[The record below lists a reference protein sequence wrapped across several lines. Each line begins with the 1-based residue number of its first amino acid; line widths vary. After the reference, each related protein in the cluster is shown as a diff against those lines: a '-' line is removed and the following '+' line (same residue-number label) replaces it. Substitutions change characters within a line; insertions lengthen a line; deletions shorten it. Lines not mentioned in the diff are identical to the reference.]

1 MMTDGDID
9 ELFAQTLKGDY
20 DDDKPWNAVQS
31 LRRIGTRQ
39 VFDKA
44 VERMESAEPLER
56 ARGLDVIAQLGKTA
70 EHPSNSFP
78 QESYDVVV
86 KALQREREL
95 QPLNSAISALGHI
108 DDHHA
113 VPLIAAFHSHP
124 SEEIRFTVACALGC
138 FPNEPLSVQT
148 LLALMEDADADVR
161 DWATFGLGVLGDQD
175 SPEIRQAL
183 SRRVNDEDVDTREE
197 ALVGLAKRHDTRI
210 LPQLIH
216 ELEQPSIS
224 YRVVEAAHTILGFDS
239 DQEEL
244 SGQDYARTL
253 RERFSGVAPQG
264 S

>member
-20 DDDKPWNAVQS
+20 DDDKPWNAVHA

-70 EHPSNSFP
+70 EHPSNRFP
-78 QESYDVVV
+78 QESYDAVV
-86 KALQREREL
+86 KAVQQEREL

-108 DDHHA
+108 DDPRA

-124 SEEIRFTVACALGC
+124 SDEVRFTVACALGC

-148 LLALMEDADADVR
+148 LLTLMGDADADVR

-216 ELEQPSIS
+216 ELEQPSMS
-224 YRVVEAAHTILGFDS
+224 CRVVEAAHTILGFDR
-239 DQEEL
+239 DQEEW
-244 SGQDYARTL
+244 SGQDYARSL
-253 RERFSGVAPQG
+253 RERFSGMAP
-264 S
+264 